1 MSIEGGMHR
10 AVDRAESVAA
20 TALQVFVKS
29 ARQWAPKPLD
39 AAEIDR
45 FRERTA
51 EQELARHT
59 LAHSSYLINL
69 ASPERALR
77 ERSRRALADEVGRCE
92 KLGIPYLV
100 LHPGSHVGSGEG
112 PGLRR
117 VAEVLDRVLDD
128 DGGVEVLLET
138 TAGQGTNL
146 GHRFEQLAE
155 VLERA
160 ENRARLGVCFD
171 TCHALAAGYEF
182 RDAAS
187 ASDLFRRFD
196 GVIGLDRL
204 KAFHLNDSK
213 FGIGTRKDRHEH
225 IGHGEVGLEAFR
237 LILNDPR
244 FRDLPMVL
252 ETPKGDDLSED
263 RENLGVLRA
272 MIPGARR

>member
-39 AAEIDR
+39 TVEIDR

-51 EQELARHT
+51 EQGLTRHT

-69 ASPERALR
+69 ASPQRALR
-77 ERSRRALADEVGRCE
+77 ERSKRALADEVRRCE

-117 VAEVLDRVLDD
+117 VAKALDRVLGE
-128 DGGVEVLLET
+128 DGGVLLLLET

-155 VLERA
+155 ILERA
-160 ENRARLGVCFD
+160 ENRSRLGVCFD

-182 RDAAS
+182 RDASS

-196 GVIGLDRL
+196 DVIGLDRL
-204 KAFHLNDSK
+204 KAFHLNDSR

-225 IGHGEVGLEAFR
+225 IGRGEVGLEAFR

-252 ETPKGDDLSED
+252 ETPKGEDLAED
-263 RENLGVLRA
+263 RENLAVLRA
-272 MIPGARR
+272 MISGARG